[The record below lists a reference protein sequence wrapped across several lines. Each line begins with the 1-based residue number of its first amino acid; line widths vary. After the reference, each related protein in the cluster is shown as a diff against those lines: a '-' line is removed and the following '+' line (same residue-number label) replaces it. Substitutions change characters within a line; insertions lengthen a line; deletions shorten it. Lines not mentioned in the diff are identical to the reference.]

1 MAYGEASRIRTA
13 VRLALARFGGRSCF
27 KGAAGFTLVE
37 VQVAIVIFVFGMIA
51 VLGYAGVNGKLI
63 SSVESERGLDGYADL
78 AAERVIVTMTG
89 EPGTT
94 GAPACNVTLQSIDT
108 SGLYPI
114 VEIST
119 QRVIP

>member
-1 MAYGEASRIRTA
+1 MAHGEASRFRTA

-37 VQVAIVIFVFGMIA
+37 VQVAIVLFVFGMIA
-51 VLGYAGVNGKLI
+51 VLGYASVNRKLI
-63 SSVESERGLDGYADL
+63 GSVESERALDGYADL

-94 GAPACNVTLQSIDT
+94 GLPACDVRLQSIDT
-108 SGLYPI
+108 SGLYPV
-114 VEIST
+114 VEISA
-119 QRVIP
+119 QRVTP